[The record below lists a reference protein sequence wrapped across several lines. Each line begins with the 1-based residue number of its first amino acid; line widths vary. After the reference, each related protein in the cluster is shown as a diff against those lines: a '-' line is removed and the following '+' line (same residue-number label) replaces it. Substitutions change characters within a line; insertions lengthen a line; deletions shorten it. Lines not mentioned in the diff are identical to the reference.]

1 MSIFSK
7 YFQRFSVTNEE
18 QIQRAERAQEL
29 LEDPLIKES
38 FDHLEKTY
46 LDAWRDSRP
55 GEELDREVLW
65 QAWFALDAVR
75 SHLNMVMQNGK
86 IARDAL
92 DKLKRRT
99 K

>member
-1 MSIFSK
+1 M
-7 YFQRFSVTNEE
+7 TPEE
-18 QIQRAERAQEL
+18 QSERATRAKEL

-38 FDHLEKTY
+38 FDSLESTY
-46 LDAWRDSRP
+46 LSAWRESRP

-75 SHLNMVMQNGK
+75 GHLNQVVQNGK

>member
-1 MSIFSK
+1 M
-7 YFQRFSVTNEE
+7 TNEE

-29 LEDPLIKES
+29 LNDPLIQES

-46 LDAWRDSRP
+46 LDAWRDPRP

>member
-1 MSIFSK
+1 
-7 YFQRFSVTNEE
+7 VTNEE
-18 QIQRAERAQEL
+18 QIERSQRAQEL

-38 FDHLEKTY
+38 FESLESTY
-46 LDAWRDSRP
+46 LEAWRQSRP

-75 SHLNMVMQNGK
+75 QHLNQIMQNGK

-92 DKLKRRT
+92 DKLKRRQPL
-99 K
+99 

>member
-1 MSIFSK
+1 MSIFYK

-38 FDHLEKTY
+38 FDHLEQTY

-75 SHLNMVMQNGK
+75 SHLNQVMQNGK
-86 IARDAL
+86 IARDSL

>member
-1 MSIFSK
+1 
-7 YFQRFSVTNEE
+7 VTPEE
-18 QIQRAERAQEL
+18 QSERATRAKEL

-38 FDHLEKTY
+38 FDSLESTY
-46 LDAWRDSRP
+46 LSAWRESRP

-75 SHLNMVMQNGK
+75 GHLNQVVQNGK

>member
-1 MSIFSK
+1 M
-7 YFQRFSVTNEE
+7 TNEE
-18 QIQRAERAQEL
+18 QIQRSQRAQEL

-38 FDHLEKTY
+38 FESLESTY
-46 LDAWRDSRP
+46 LEAWRQSRP

-75 SHLNMVMQNGK
+75 QHLNQIMQNGK

-92 DKLKRRT
+92 DKLKRRHPL
-99 K
+99 